1 MYHGRT
7 SSDSVSTAAD
17 LRAHFAEKLAVVT
30 GGSSG
35 IGYAVADRLAG
46 LGARVVIV
54 ADDRVRLDA
63 AAERLRRPGA
73 AVAAIRSDIGRADDV
88 RRAMA
93 ELLDAHGAPDLLVN
107 NAGFAVYR
115 AFEQSD
121 AEEIERLF
129 EVNFAGHLRCTKAL
143 LAPMIA
149 RRSGQI
155 VNVASIA
162 GLITL
167 TPNAVYGAA
176 KFGIVGWSRAL
187 RVELARFGI
196 GVSCVCP
203 GRVETPFFD
212 HETFVRRPHRRETD
226 LTVPLDGVVDAIVDT
241 ARRNRE
247 LVTVPRYLGWM
258 ARLATAFPPLLSAQH
273 ALLRRSGRDVYSD

>member
-1 MYHGRT
+1 MYHDRT
-7 SSDSVSTAAD
+7 LAHVSTSQD
-17 LRAHFAEKLAVVT
+17 LRSHFAGKLAVVT

-35 IGYAVADRLAG
+35 IGYAVGEQLAR
-46 LGARVVIV
+46 LGATIVLV
-54 ADDRVRLDA
+54 ADESARLEA
-63 AAERLRRPGA
+63 AVERLQTTGASVA
-73 AVAAIRSDIGRADDV
+73 AVRCDLSHRDDV
-88 RRAMA
+88 RAAMA
-93 ELLDAHGAPDLLVN
+93 SLLDRHGTPDLLVN

-115 AFEQSD
+115 TFEQSD
-121 AEEIERLF
+121 ADEIEQLF

-143 LAPMIA
+143 LGPMVA

-176 KFGIVGWSRAL
+176 KFGVVGWSRAL

-196 GVSCVCP
+196 GVTCVCP

-212 HETFVRRPHRRETD
+212 HETFATRRHRKETE
-226 LTVPLDGVVDAIVDT
+226 LTIPLDTVVRSILNA
-241 ARRNRE
+241 AYHNRE
-247 LVTVPRYLGWM
+247 LVTVPRYLGWL
-258 ARLATAFPPLLSAQH
+258 ARAAAAFPPVLSLQH
-273 ALLRRSGRDVYSD
+273 ALLRRRVRDLYPD

>member
-1 MYHGRT
+1 MFRAAHRVTRASDTALRT
-7 SSDSVSTAAD
+7 RFAGTLAA
-17 LRAHFAEKLAVVT
+17 VT

-35 IGYAVADRLAG
+35 IGFGVAERLVSIGARGVLVADHQQ
-46 LGARVVIV
+46 
-54 ADDRVRLDA
+54 RLDA
-63 AAERLRRPGA
+63 AAERLGGA
-73 AVAAIRSDIGRADDV
+73 AAGVHTVACDIGQPGSVAG
-88 RRAMA
+88 AMTR
-93 ELLDAHGAPDLLVN
+93 LLSEHGAPDLLIN

-115 AFEQSD
+115 TFEQSD
-121 AEEIERLF
+121 AAEIERLF
-129 EVNFAGHLRCTKAL
+129 EVNFGGHLRCTKAL
-143 LAPMIA
+143 LAPMIQ
-149 RRSGQI
+149 RGSGQI
-155 VNVASIA
+155 VNVASVA

-212 HETFVRRPHRRETD
+212 HETFRLRRHRKETE
-226 LTVPLDGVVDAIVDT
+226 LTIPMATVVDAILDA

-247 LVTVPRYLGWM
+247 LVTVPRYFGWLSR
-258 ARLATAFPPLLSAQH
+258 AAAAVPPLLSMQH
-273 ALLRRSGRDVYSD
+273 ALLRRRVDDLYRD